1 MEIAFYI
8 LMVLIA
14 GTVSGITGF
23 GGAAILLPMLIGIV
37 GPRDAVVV
45 LTIAQILGNAG
56 RVWFNFSD
64 CDRKV
69 ISWFSIGAIP
79 VAIFGAVLFTK
90 APLGIL
96 TPGLGIALIGLVA
109 LRRTRWADKY
119 RPNRTGWIGI
129 GAGLGLIS
137 SLVGT
142 AGPLASPFFL
152 QYGLVKRAY
161 IGTEA
166 ATALISHLTKLVVY
180 VVMSL
185 VFPKLIL
192 VGTII
197 GIGLIIGAYFGK
209 AIVDR
214 LPKEKFIIAVEVMLC
229 IAGLRLLLL

>member
-1 MEIAFYI
+1 MQTRLKKGDRIRLVSMPQDPDPI
-8 LMVLIA
+8 PVGSL
-14 GTVSGITGF
+14 GTVVEVHEHLDWTQ
-23 GGAAILLPMLIGIV
+23 V
-37 GPRDAVVV
+37 DVDWD
-45 LTIAQILGNAG
+45 NG
-56 RVWFNFSD
+56 RSL
-64 CDRKV
+64 
-69 ISWFSIGAIP
+69 SIGAIP

-119 RPNRTGWIGI
+119 RPGRTGWIGI
-129 GAGLGLIS
+129 GAALGLIS
-137 SLVGT
+137 SVVGT
-142 AGPLASPFFL
+142 AGPLSSPFFL
-152 QYGLVKRAY
+152 QYGLVKKAY

-185 VFPKLIL
+185 VFTKLMLI
-192 VGTII
+192 GTVV
-197 GIGLIIGAYFGK
+197 GIGLIIGAYVGK

-214 LPKEKFIIAVEVMLC
+214 LPKERFIIAVEVMLC